1 MLFRIIVLLALL
13 SLFLDIFD
21 SLAPNFPGGGWLHH
35 AFDLDE
41 EANIPTFFSTGL
53 LLLAGSLSLLI
64 ARAGARPGPTPSR
77 AGSWRL
83 LGVILILMGGDE
95 LLMFHETLGSFLDK
109 PFQTAGVYAWVIPG
123 TLAVLWFVWSFSRF
137 FRSLPGIV
145 RRYLI
150 LSFILFV
157 GGAVGLEYVEAV
169 NRKVQ
174 GELGLSG
181 LLLTNSQETLE
192 MLGVAVLLK
201 GLLIY
206 IRDFLE
212 YPKTQFALLFG
223 D

>member
-1 MLFRIIVLLALL
+1 MTLVLALL
-13 SLFLDIFD
+13 SVFLDFFD
-21 SLAPNFPGGGWLHH
+21 AHVPNFPGGGWLHH
-35 AFDLDE
+35 AFDLDA

-53 LLLAGSLSLLI
+53 LLLGGCLSLLI
-64 ARAGARPGPTPSR
+64 ARVGARAGSTASS

-83 LGVILILMGGDE
+83 LGFILILMGGDE
-95 LLMFHETLGSFLDK
+95 LLMFHETLGSFLDS
-109 PFQTAGVYAWVIPG
+109 PFHVAGVYAWVIPG
-123 TLAVLWFVWSFSRF
+123 TLAVLWFVWSFFRF
-137 FRSLPGIV
+137 FKSLPSAV
-145 RRYLI
+145 RRYLA
-150 LSFILFV
+150 LSFLLFV

-169 NRKVQ
+169 NRKVM

-192 MLGVAVLLK
+192 MLGEIVLVK

-212 YPKTQFALLFG
+212 YPRTQLALLFG